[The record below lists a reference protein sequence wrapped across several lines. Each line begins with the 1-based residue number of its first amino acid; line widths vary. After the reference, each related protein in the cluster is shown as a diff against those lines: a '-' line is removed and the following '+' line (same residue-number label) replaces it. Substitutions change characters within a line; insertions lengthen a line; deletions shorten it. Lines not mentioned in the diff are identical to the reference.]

1 MDFYILKEEI
11 VKSLNLTLGVVEKRQ
26 TLPILSNVL
35 IEVDESSLKLTA
47 TDLESEISTTST
59 ISNFNSGCKTT
70 APARKLSYLCRLL
83 PDMAE
88 IHFFLDG
95 DNLKI
100 ESGSGK
106 YNLSTLPSDD
116 FPVFEFEDSQGQI
129 NISSENL
136 KTIIMKTSFAMGNQD
151 WRHYLNGL
159 FISIDDKNIT
169 SVATDA
175 HRLALASSTLNEAS
189 TETTDGIVP
198 RKSINEIG
206 KLVGDNSENV
216 LIKISQSSILVEAA
230 GTKFVSKLIEGK
242 FPDYEQV
249 IPTGESSLLV
259 IDRKNFSD
267 SLSRVSVLS
276 SEKYKGV
283 RIITK
288 KNSLNISAN
297 NPEKEQ
303 GEEVVACE
311 YSGEEIDI
319 AFNVNYLQEILS
331 TIDSEKIEIN
341 FFGSEKSCLIT
352 DPNSENLKYVVMPLL
367 I

>member
-1 MDFYILKEEI
+1 MDFYITKEEV

-35 IEVDESSLKLTA
+35 LEVDESSLKLTA

-59 ISNFNSGCKTT
+59 ISNFKSGGKTT
-70 APARKLSYLCRLL
+70 APARKLSDLCRLM
-83 PDMAE
+83 PDLAE

-100 ESGSGK
+100 ETESGK
-106 YNLSTLPSDD
+106 YNLSTLPSED
-116 FPVFEFEDSQGQI
+116 FPVFETEDTQSQI
-129 NISSENL
+129 NISSQNL
-136 KTIIMKTSFAMGNQD
+136 KNLITKTSFAMGNQD

-159 FISIDDKNIT
+159 YMMIDDKVIT
-169 SVATDA
+169 TVATDA
-175 HRLALASSTLNEAS
+175 HRLAMATSSLNEAS
-189 TETTDGIVP
+189 SESTSGIVP

-206 KLVGDNSENV
+206 KLVGDESENV
-216 LIKISQSSILVEAA
+216 VIQLGQTSIAA
-230 GTKFVSKLIEGK
+230 NVSGTTFVSKLIEGK

-249 IPTGESSLLV
+249 IPSGESSLLV
-259 IDRKNFSD
+259 VDRKNFSE

-288 KNSLNISAN
+288 KDSLNISAN

-303 GEEVVACE
+303 GEENLSCE
-311 YSGEEIDI
+311 YQGEEIDI